1 MTTYVVALTGGIGSG
16 KSTVARYFAAE
27 GVPIIDA
34 DEIAHNLVRP
44 TTPAYEAIVN
54 KWGKA
59 VLRQNGE
66 LDRPLLRQRIFS
78 QPEDKVWL
86 ENLLHPLIRA
96 VISQAIQTVQS
107 PYCVVVIPL
116 LAEHYEDYQAMINE
130 VIAIDLDSDLQRK
143 RTQLRDSSAPA
154 LIEKMIAAQSSSAER
169 LNIATITLSNNGD
182 QVTLQK
188 KVRDLHRQLLKTSI
202 SRKI

>member
-96 VISQAIQTVQS
+96 AISQAIQTVQS

-130 VIAIDLDSDLQRK
+130 VIAIDVDSDLQRK

-182 QVTLQK
+182 QVALQK